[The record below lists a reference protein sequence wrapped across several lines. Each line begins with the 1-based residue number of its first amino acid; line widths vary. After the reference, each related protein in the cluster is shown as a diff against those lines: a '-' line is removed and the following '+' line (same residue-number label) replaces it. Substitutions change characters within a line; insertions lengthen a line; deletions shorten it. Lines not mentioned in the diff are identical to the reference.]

1 VEFLRADM
9 GDAAEVLPAR
19 GRGARA
25 ERSIDVLIHSAG
37 GMPPSGRREVLD
49 RGFTQNLLGAFLLTR
64 PLEER
69 LLARALCA
77 AYYASFNSGL
87 EWAIQ
92 GRAWA
97 KAFDLLKA
105 FVQDNGNSEVPI
117 GHVEAGYPLGQW
129 VWRVRRLYS
138 EGRLPEVKVHE
149 LERLPNWTWTQPAG
163 VRCMG
168 CG

>member
-64 PLEER
+64 PPRGAPPREGAVR
-69 LLARALCA
+69 SALRE
-77 AYYASFNSGL
+77 F
-87 EWAIQ
+87 Q
-92 GRAWA
+92 
-97 KAFDLLKA
+97 
-105 FVQDNGNSEVPI
+105 
-117 GHVEAGYPLGQW
+117 
-129 VWRVRRLYS
+129 
-138 EGRLPEVKVHE
+138 
-149 LERLPNWTWTQPAG
+149 
-163 VRCMG
+163 
-168 CG
+168 